1 MNTGKYT
8 ALRQETEQSKEP
20 VVPVSHLLRAPGTY
34 HAYLVRLWQEHPQ
47 APWRASAQSV
57 ETGETMHFADLG
69 QLFAFLQAQAAPNGP
84 AADAPTLPTDN
95 PA

>member
-8 ALRQETEQSKEP
+8 ASRQEPEQSKEP
-20 VVPVSHLLRAPGTY
+20 VVSTLNVLRAPGEY

-47 APWRASAQSV
+47 APWRASLQSV
-57 ETGETMHFADLG
+57 ATGETVRFADLG

-84 AADAPTLPTDN
+84 AADAPTLPMDN
-95 PA
+95 PG